1 MKVRKYLNQIRKLD
15 IMINQRIREKEQLRQ
30 MAFATGGMDYS
41 GDRVQTSPD
50 GTPRQLK
57 LIEKAADMEI
67 EINAMVDKM
76 IDVRHMIIEQI
87 QNLPD
92 HRYVQILFK
101 RYVEYKS
108 FEQIA
113 VDMSYTYKWVC
124 DLHGAALDAF
134 DAAYLKEQEQTGKDL

>member
-1 MKVRKYLNQIRKLD
+1 MTAKQYLSQIRHLD
-15 IMINQRIREKEQLRQ
+15 TRINQRIREKELLQQEALS
-30 MAFATGGMDYS
+30 TGAIRYDK
-41 GDRVQTSPD
+41 DRVQTSPD

-57 LIEKAADMEI
+57 LIEKAADMEA
-67 EINAMVDKM
+67 EINAMVDQM
-76 IDVRHMIIEQI
+76 IDVRHIIIEQI

-101 RYVEYKS
+101 RYVEYKT

-134 DAAYLKEQEQTGKDL
+134 AAAYLKEQEQTGKDL